1 MHEKLA
7 AERLAREGMDERKT
21 TDRWEPAASRIAA
34 SPAAS
39 RTLYLSH
46 LSSSTCCPSHSLSL
60 ALFSFSVEP
69 PPTTTT
75 ARSLS
80 SYSPLR
86 HSLYRN
92 KHCLSIFVSHSPSP
106 AAPRALC
113 ISSHFL
119 SKICLNL
126 GAFLQGLA
134 RCYLCSTHAVA
145 ANKDLCANSQFRWQY
160 CWGFPQQ
167 DWFYSNKRLIH
178 IHVHQTLILL
188 LEEEIIY
195 HMKDKNYMYRHSKRT
210 ESKQLL

>member
-1 MHEKLA
+1 VFCKCSIFRCRPLSTLRTHTACTSLTLLTRSLA
-7 AERLAREGMDERKT
+7 DRYHVPSAILIRPRLGACTSSLLQSVLPVKGWTSARPQPVEN
-21 TDRWEPAASRIAA
+21 PLPLARIAA
-34 SPAAS
+34 SPAVS

-46 LSSSTCCPSHSLSL
+46 LSSSTCCLSHSLSL

-86 HSLYRN
+86 HFLYRN
-92 KHCLSIFVSHSPSP
+92 KHCLSTFVSHSPSP

-126 GAFLQGLA
+126 GAFLQDLA

-145 ANKDLCANSQFRWQY
+145 ANKDLCANSQIRWQY
-160 CWGFPQQ
+160 C
-167 DWFYSNKRLIH
+167 
-178 IHVHQTLILL
+178 
-188 LEEEIIY
+188 
-195 HMKDKNYMYRHSKRT
+195 
-210 ESKQLL
+210 